1 MENDGIRKV
10 DITNF
15 CRNCGTAAD
24 GARFCGKCGHQIDDL
39 VSPSAMSPKPIH
51 AQPTDRAIGYQSAQT
66 RVLAPPPRF
75 PWGMIVIDLLIVAF
89 IGSHF
94 VSRAILHSPSWAS
107 PSDSTKYSGAI
118 QILDAFP
125 WIDLL
130 IIGGVVV
137 SMCKAYGSWK
147 DDA

>member
-24 GARFCGKCGHQIDDL
+24 GARFCGKCGHQIDD
-39 VSPSAMSPKPIH
+39 VASPSATSSKPSQ
-51 AQPTDRAIGYQSAQT
+51 AQTTDRAICYQSPQN
-66 RVLAPPPRF
+66 RVLAPPPRI
-75 PWGMIVIDLLIVAF
+75 PWGMIVVDLLIITV

-94 VSRAILHSPSWAS
+94 VSRAILHNPSWAS

-130 IIGGVVV
+130 IVGGVVV
-137 SMCKAYGSWK
+137 SMYKAYRSWQEN
-147 DDA
+147 A